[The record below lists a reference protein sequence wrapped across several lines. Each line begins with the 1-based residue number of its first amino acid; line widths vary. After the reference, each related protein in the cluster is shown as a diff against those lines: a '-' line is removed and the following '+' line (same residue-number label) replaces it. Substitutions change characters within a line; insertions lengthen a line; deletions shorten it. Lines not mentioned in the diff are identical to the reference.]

1 MAVNSQTPL
10 LCSYRN
16 GTDRIVILRARGL
29 STFYLER
36 VVFPFEVITFH
47 CPRECQVEVIMRT
60 PGGLEESEWVAA
72 EELVAGEQ
80 LTDLGRIG
88 EQLLSQKS

>member
-1 MAVNSQTPL
+1 MNTQTSI

-16 GTDRIVILRARGL
+16 CTDRIIILRARGQ

-36 VVFPFEVITFH
+36 VVFPFELLTFL
-47 CPRECQVEVIMRT
+47 CPRECEVEVIMRT

-72 EELVAGEQ
+72 EELIAGEQ
-80 LTDLGRIG
+80 PPDRSTIG
-88 EQLLSQKS
+88 EQVLAQKY